1 MCKEKLMIVADLV
14 KIINANTEYKKVQQK
29 VIKEKILKIY
39 DFLRNEIELSDI
51 ELDDQQRKIYNVYIK
66 NIEKKKFQMYTG
78 IIYLTLLSLYEDD
91 DFFKML
97 RYSPV
102 DEVCCEGWLSISNNK
117 MRIWLSEVLNMH
129 HRKYV
134 SANRK
139 NRKKSL
145 NAEAWKKQWYKENEE
160 EFSNLIIYLNGIVF
174 KLWKS
179 NQRRLSDSISN
190 EIDIIGTILE
200 NSMKLP
206 DVKRYHLLKKL
217 SWNLYEWY
225 QQEIQKMKR
234 ELTQAICS
242 YNEEDISTIKA
253 QLEICYTII
262 HLRMGNEEE
271 EAFIKWLR
279 ETLIKFSYPLL
290 TVDIYITDF
299 KKAYLSLDY
308 KRKEIIEIGL
318 KELGKYSS
326 SRDINLFITKVI
338 SDYNKRKEREDH
350 LSLQI
355 YKQWRDKCVKAFKDR
370 DFNTLL
376 EILKKREEYTCMK
389 KQDIRIYNKINEL
402 LDKVVR
408 DKEEQ
413 SLEKIFNIYGLY
425 KGIYMKKIVNYI

>member
-1 MCKEKLMIVADLV
+1 M
-14 KIINANTEYKKVQQK
+14 
-29 VIKEKILKIY
+29 
-39 DFLRNEIELSDI
+39 
-51 ELDDQQRKIYNVYIK
+51 
-66 NIEKKKFQMYTG
+66 
-78 IIYLTLLSLYEDD
+78 
-91 DFFKML
+91 
-97 RYSPV
+97 
-102 DEVCCEGWLSISNNK
+102 
-117 MRIWLSEVLNMH
+117 
-129 HRKYV
+129 
-134 SANRK
+134 
-139 NRKKSL
+139 
-145 NAEAWKKQWYKENEE
+145 NAEEWKKQWYKENEE

-179 NQRRLSDSISN
+179 NQRRLSDSLSN

-376 EILKKREEYTCMK
+376 EVLKKREEYTCMK
-389 KQDIRIYNKINEL
+389 KQDIRIYNKVNEL
-402 LDKVVR
+402 LDKIVR